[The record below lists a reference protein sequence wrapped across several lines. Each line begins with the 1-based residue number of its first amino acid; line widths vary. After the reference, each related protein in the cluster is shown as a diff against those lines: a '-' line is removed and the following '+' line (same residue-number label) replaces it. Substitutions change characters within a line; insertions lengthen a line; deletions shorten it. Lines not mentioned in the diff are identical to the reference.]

1 MRSCPLRRSWT
12 TRSSSWSTM
21 SRPGAGY
28 APENPSGSRCLLDS
42 NSTRTESYVAIHHG
56 QSVSSW
62 IGAPNAANHNGWQQI
77 TRPNREPEAGLKIL
91 VSAVQSRPSPPFF
104 SRAPNRALRARGAR
118 LARTVLEVT
127 RFGRLILVN
136 RMTRAAEARAV
147 VRDCSAPLEH
157 GRVHDGVAPLT
168 LRSPPSRAR
177 DETPRRNLGTLGR
190 FVPSPPGR
198 AILPPPSAAR
208 GRLA

>member
-12 TRSSSWSTM
+12 TRSSSWSIM

-42 NSTRTESYVAIHHG
+42 NSTRPSHMSPSIMVRAYQVGSARLTLRITTDG
-56 QSVSSW
+56 
-62 IGAPNAANHNGWQQI
+62 NKI

-136 RMTRAAEARAV
+136 RMTSAAEARAV

>member
-62 IGAPNAANHNGWQQI
+62 IGAPNAANHNGWQQ
-77 TRPNREPEAGLKIL
+77 NHSAEPGAGDGSENPGVGGSIPSQPTIL
-91 VSAVQSRPSPPFF
+91 F
-104 SRAPNRALRARGAR
+104 SRAARALRARGAR

-168 LRSPPSRAR
+168 LRSPPSGARA
-177 DETPRRNLGTLGR
+177 ETPRRNLGTLGR